1 MNRDEKAFIRT
12 VTVGGKEFRYT
23 LILSSRRRRSA
34 SISRNEKGEFILRA
48 SPFFLAKDLD
58 DFAVSAIPKL
68 LSRSKKKAASPY
80 SDGYL
85 FLFGKRVHDEEYP
98 LLPKEKKAAF
108 LKKELEAYL
117 KERFPFWLQKMG
129 IQGPIAYEVKDL
141 RSAYGIYHPKKR
153 CITFASSLA
162 HYSPRAI
169 DSVITHELAHD
180 FVRAHDDAFYARLLK
195 AFPDYWECRKEL
207 IHQDYEGKNRL
218 AEQPSDPK
226 DPRP

>member
-1 MNRDEKAFIRT
+1 MKKDERTSIRT
-12 VTVGGKEFRYT
+12 VAVNGTEFQYT
-23 LILSSRRRRSA
+23 LILSYKRRKSA
-34 SISRNEKGEFILRA
+34 SMSRNEKGEFILRA
-48 SPFFLAKDLD
+48 SPFFLTKDLD
-58 DFAVSAIPKL
+58 EFATSAIPKL

-85 FLFGKRVHDEEYP
+85 FLFGKHVHDEEYP

-108 LKKELEAYL
+108 LKRELEGYL
-117 KERFPFWLQKMG
+117 KERFPFWLEKME
-129 IQGPIAYEVKDL
+129 IQGVLSYEVKDL

-153 CITFASSLA
+153 FITFASSLA

-169 DSVITHELAHD
+169 DSVIAHELAHD

-218 AEQPSDPK
+218 AE
-226 DPRP
+226 